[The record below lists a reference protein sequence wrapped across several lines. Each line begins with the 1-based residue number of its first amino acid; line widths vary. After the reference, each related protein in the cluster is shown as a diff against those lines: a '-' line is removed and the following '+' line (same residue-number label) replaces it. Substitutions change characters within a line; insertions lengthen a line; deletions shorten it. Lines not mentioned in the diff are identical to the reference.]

1 MDIWEKL
8 YNSAKALYHPQ
19 YISPFIYTNHV
30 VCALEAENGDI
41 YTGFCIRSCSGVGNL
56 CAERVAALNMFV
68 NSGQTKIKH
77 IATFRDVPP
86 TGNLS
91 IPCGACRE
99 FLMQLNIENKDT
111 EIITEYEG
119 RKTIILEELTPMWW
133 GYDKLNKKN
142 KS

>member
-30 VCALEAENGDI
+30 VCALKAENGDI

-68 NSGQTKIKH
+68 NSGQTKIKR
-77 IATFRDVPP
+77 IATFRNVPP
-86 TGNLS
+86 NGNLS

-99 FLMQLNIENKDT
+99 FLMQLTIENKDT

-133 GYDKLNKKN
+133 GYDKLNEKN